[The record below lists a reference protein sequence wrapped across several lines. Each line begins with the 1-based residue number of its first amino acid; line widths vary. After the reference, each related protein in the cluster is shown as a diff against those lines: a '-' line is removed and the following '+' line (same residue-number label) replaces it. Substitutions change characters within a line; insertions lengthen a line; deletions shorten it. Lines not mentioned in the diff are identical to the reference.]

1 MLQDLRYGLR
11 LMTRRPG
18 FAAIAVA
25 TLALGIGTTTAI
37 FAVTDHVLL
46 RPVPYASPDRLAVI
60 WETSPTI
67 QLPVMY
73 ASPPALA
80 DWQQRSKTFASM
92 GGFQWRDVTMGGAEP
107 QRIRGARVTAGLL
120 PALGV
125 QPRMGRWFL
134 PEEDRANA
142 RPVVLISDALWRRRF
157 QGNPTIVGHTIPID
171 GVPTEIIGVMPP
183 SFVCPPAVVLRGTPP
198 SEQAELWIPHALDLE
213 AGQRGAHY
221 LSVIGRLADGST
233 IDSADREMNAI
244 QEQIEREVPDYKTW
258 RARVVPLV
266 AQVTSTSR
274 RAVGLLIAAVA
285 FVLLLACA
293 NVANLL
299 LARGVGRRKEFAIR
313 TALGAG
319 RGRLAMQVMAEA
331 LALAVAGGITGALL
345 AAGLIQVIVLL
356 GPASMPGL
364 QSVAIDARTLL
375 FAIGS
380 SIVAAALAGAI
391 PALGVMRTRLAGWL
405 ADRSGGS
412 GAGTMRAQQA
422 LAVGQV
428 GLAVALL
435 VTAALLVESFR
446 QLRSVDP
453 GFRPAQVTTAKLT
466 LPASRYPDAAARTR
480 FVDQALASLRALPGV
495 SSTAITDA
503 VPIADNRQGTSFVR
517 LDGPP
522 ADPTAS
528 QNANIAWITEGY
540 FETLGV
546 PLIAGRTFTAE
557 DATGRDR
564 VVVINRLLARQVFG
578 DQDPLGRLVR
588 VGASTQSPF
597 QVIGVV
603 GDEHHIGVDADA
615 TPSFF
620 IPFRQVPAVRDL
632 SILVR
637 TPGAPAAAVSA
648 WTSLLGPLA
657 ASVSDAISRQSSA
670 NIVRTAMRRLDPEL
684 ALFRVSTMEQVIE
697 ASVATPRSMAW
708 LLSVFA
714 VSALLLAAI
723 GVFGVMSHAVS
734 QRTREIGV
742 RMAIGASPY
751 RMLGA
756 ILSEGLAQVGL
767 GLVAG
772 AVLSLLT
779 ARLLA
784 GLLFGV
790 TALTIRPYVVVIS
803 LLMVVSIIACL
814 VPARR
819 AMRIDPASA
828 LRAEV

>member
-1 MLQDLRYGLR
+1 MFQDLRYGLR

-46 RPVPYASPDRLAVI
+46 RPVPYADPDRLAVI

-67 QLPVMY
+67 ALPVMY
-73 ASPPALA
+73 ASPPNLFE
-80 DWQQRSKTFASM
+80 WQQRSKTFSSM

-107 QRIRGARVTAGLL
+107 ERIRAARVTAGLL
-120 PALGV
+120 PSLGV
-125 QPRMGRWFL
+125 QPQLGRWFL

-142 RPVVLISDALWRRRF
+142 RPVALISDGLWRRRF
-157 QGNPTIVGHTIPID
+157 QAIRSVVGHTIPID

-198 SEQAELWIPHALDLE
+198 SEQAELWIPHGTNLE

-221 LSVIGRLADGST
+221 LAIIGRLAPGST
-233 IDSADREMNAI
+233 IESADREMNGI
-244 QEQIEREVPDYKTW
+244 QAQIERDFPDYRTW
-258 RARVVPLV
+258 RAQVVPLV
-266 AQVTSTSR
+266 DQVTASSR
-274 RAVGLLIAAVA
+274 RAVGLLVAAVA

-299 LARGVGRRKEFAIR
+299 LARGVGRRREFAIR

-319 RGRLAMQVMAEA
+319 RGRLAAQVIFEA
-331 LALAVAGGITGALL
+331 LALAIAGGIAGVLL
-345 AAGLIQVIVLL
+345 AAALIRAIVLL

-364 QSVAIDARTLL
+364 QAARLDLRTAL
-375 FAIGS
+375 FAIAAS
-380 SIVAAALAGAI
+380 VAAAMLAGAI
-391 PALGVMRTRLAGWL
+391 PALRVMRTRLASWL

-412 GAGTMRAQQA
+412 GPGSLRAQQL
-422 LAVGQV
+422 LAIGQI

-453 GFRPAQVTTAKLT
+453 GFRPAQVTTAKMT
-466 LPASRYPDAAARTR
+466 LPASRYPDAAARNR
-480 FVDQALASLRALPGV
+480 FVDQVLANLRDLPGV
-495 SSTAITDA
+495 MSVGMIDA
-503 VPIADNRQGTSFVR
+503 LPIADNRQGTNFER
-517 LDGPP
+517 LDAAP

-528 QNANIAWITEGY
+528 QNANIAWVTDGY

-546 PLIAGRTFTAE
+546 PLISGRTFTAQ
-557 DATGRDR
+557 DTIGRDR

-578 DQDPLGRLVR
+578 DDDPLGHLVH
-588 VGASTQSPF
+588 VGASTQAPF

-603 GDEHHIGVDADA
+603 GNERHTGIDTEA
-615 TPSFF
+615 TASFF
-620 IPFRQVPAVRDL
+620 LSYRQVPSGRDL
-632 SILVR
+632 SIVLR
-637 TPGAPAAAVSA
+637 SAGAASRASA
-648 WTSLLGPLA
+648 WSSLLGPFSSTIA
-657 ASVSDAISRQSSA
+657 DAIARENTA
-670 NIVRTAMRRLDPEL
+670 NTVRTAIRRLDPDL
-684 ALFRVSTMEQVIE
+684 ALFQVRTMEQVVD
-697 ASVATPRSMAW
+697 AAVATPRSMAW

-714 VSALLLAAI
+714 MSSLMLAAI

-751 RMLGA
+751 RMLGS
-756 ILSEGLAQVGL
+756 ILGEGMAQVGL
-767 GLVAG
+767 GLIAG
-772 AVLSLLT
+772 AILSLIT
-779 ARLLA
+779 TRLLT

-790 TALTIRPYVVVIS
+790 SATTITPYFVVIS
-803 LLMVVSIIACL
+803 VLGVVSLIACL

-819 AMRIDPASA
+819 AMRIDPATA
-828 LRAEV
+828 LRAE

>member
-11 LMTRRPG
+11 LMIRRPG
-18 FAAIAVA
+18 FAAVAVA

-37 FAVTDHVLL
+37 FAVTDRVLL
-46 RPVPYASPDRLAVI
+46 RPVPYPSPDRLAVI

-67 QLPVMY
+67 ALPVMY
-73 ASPPALA
+73 ASPPNLFE
-80 DWQQRSKTFASM
+80 WQQRSKTFSSM
-92 GGFQWRDVTMGGAEP
+92 GGYQWRDVTMGGAEP
-107 QRIRGARVTAGLL
+107 ERIRAARVTAGLL
-120 PALGV
+120 PTLGV
-125 QPRMGRWFL
+125 QPQMGRWFL
-134 PEEDRANA
+134 PEEDRAGG
-142 RPVVLISDALWRRRF
+142 RPVMVISDALWRRRF
-157 QGNPTIVGHTIPID
+157 QQHRGIIGLTIAID

-183 SFVCPPAVVLRGTPP
+183 GFVCPPAVVLRGTPP
-198 SEQAELWIPHALDLE
+198 AELAELWIPHGTNLE

-221 LSVIGRLADGST
+221 LAIIGRLAPGST
-233 IDSADREMNAI
+233 FESANREMNAI
-244 QEQIEREVPDYKTW
+244 QEQIERDFPDYRTW
-258 RARVVPLV
+258 RASVVPLID
-266 AQVTSTSR
+266 QVTSGSR
-274 RAVGLLIAAVA
+274 RAVGLLVAAVG

-299 LARGVGRRKEFAIR
+299 LARGVGRRREFAIR

-319 RGRLAMQVMAEA
+319 RARLAAQVIAES
-331 LALAVAGGITGALL
+331 LALAIAGGLAGLLL
-345 AAGLIQVIVLL
+345 ALGLVRAIVLL

-364 QSVAIDARTLL
+364 RSIDVDLRTAL
-375 FAIGS
+375 FA
-380 SIVAAALAGAI
+380 AAASLAAAVLAGTI
-391 PALGVMRTRLAGWL
+391 PAVGVMRTRLANWL

-412 GAGTMRAQQA
+412 GPGAMRAQHA
-422 LAVGQV
+422 LAIGQI

-466 LPASRYPDAAARTR
+466 LAASRYPDAAARTR
-480 FVDQALASLRALPGV
+480 FVDAVLSSLRQLPSVTSAGL
-495 SSTAITDA
+495 IDA
-503 VPIADNRQGTSFVR
+503 VPIADSRQGTSFVR
-517 LDGPP
+517 VDGTA

-540 FETLGV
+540 FESLGV

-557 DATGRDR
+557 DMLGRDR

-578 DQDPLGRLVR
+578 NEDAIGRMVR
-588 VGASTQSPF
+588 VGASIQAPF

-603 GDEHHIGVDADA
+603 GDERHTGIEADA

-620 IPFRQVPAVRDL
+620 VPYRQVPSGRDL
-632 SILVR
+632 SIIVR
-637 TPGAPAAAVSA
+637 VAGQPAAAPSI
-648 WTSLLGPLA
+648 LA
-657 ASVSDAISRQSSA
+657 ALLAPFGPASSDAAGRES
-670 NIVRTAMRRLDPEL
+670 TAHEIRAVVRRLDPDL
-684 ALFRVSTMEQVIE
+684 ALFNIRSMEQVVD
-697 ASVATPRSMAW
+697 AAVATPRAMAW

-714 VSALLLAAI
+714 LAALMLAAI

-742 RMAIGASPY
+742 RMAIGASPR

-756 ILSEGLAQVGL
+756 ILAEGLTQAAL

-772 AVLSLLT
+772 ALLSLLT
-779 ARLLA
+779 ARLLS

-790 TALTIRPYVVVIS
+790 TALSITPYLVVMTLLSIVS
-803 LLMVVSIIACL
+803 LLACL

-819 AMRIDPASA
+819 AMRVDPATA
-828 LRAEV
+828 LRAE